1 MFELPSVLLVEKTRI
16 NIGVSEPCTQGPPS
30 SETQYLSSKLGPQ
43 APYKWTVKI
52 VQSLI
57 DWLID
62 VWLCSHKDLDKK
74 KGAGTYTYVV
84 LTYLEEPN
92 HVYTCWHPIFKVLL
106 HILQ

>member
-57 DWLID
+57 DWLMCD
-62 VWLCSHKDLDKK
+62 FAATRTLTKK
-74 KGAGTYTYVV
+74 KVQARI
-84 LTYLEEPN
+84 
-92 HVYTCWHPIFKVLL
+92 H
-106 HILQ
+106 